1 MTGRLERRKAQTRA
15 ALIDAARAL
24 LSSRDPAGVSIQEI
38 TDAADVGF
46 GSFYNH
52 FPSKQELFDL
62 AVASAATE
70 HRAMVQAATTGLSD
84 PAEVLAVAV
93 RITGRL
99 PRTHPDLARLI
110 DRIGVGYPG
119 AYPIG
124 DLRHARD
131 VGRLCYDDAEVA
143 HACVGGA
150 VLGVLRR
157 TLAGADPAGNN
168 PADDDPAGA
177 DPAGNNPVGNDPAG
191 ADPAGNN
198 PVGNDPADDDPAGAD
213 LGGGD
218 SGGADRAAD
227 LLAVSL
233 LRMFG
238 LVEADARRVATRPL
252 PELP

>member
-157 TLAGADPAGNN
+157 TLPVPTRPATTRPTTTLPVPTR
-168 PADDDPAGA
+168 PATTRSATIRPTTTQ
-177 DPAGNNPVGNDPAG
+177 PVPTW
-191 ADPAGNN
+191 
-198 PVGNDPADDDPAGAD
+198 
-213 LGGGD
+213 
-218 SGGADRAAD
+218 AA
-227 LLAVSL
+227 
-233 LRMFG
+233 
-238 LVEADARRVATRPL
+238 ATRAVPTG
-252 PELP
+252 PPTCSRSAS

>member
-1 MTGRLERRKAQTRA
+1 
-15 ALIDAARAL
+15 
-24 LSSRDPAGVSIQEI
+24 VSIQEI

-70 HRAMVQAATTGLSD
+70 HRAMVQAATTGLTD

-99 PRTHPDLARLI
+99 PHTHPGLARLI
-110 DRIGVGYPG
+110 DRIGVAYPG

-124 DLRHARD
+124 DLRHGRD

-157 TLAGADPAGNN
+157 SLTAGDPA
-168 PADDDPAGA
+168 
-177 DPAGNNPVGNDPAG
+177 
-191 ADPAGNN
+191 
-198 PVGNDPADDDPAGAD
+198 
-213 LGGGD
+213 
-218 SGGADRAAD
+218 GADRAAD

-238 LVEADARRVATRPL
+238 LVEADARKVAARPL
-252 PELP
+252 PGSPRPVPATA

>member
-1 MTGRLERRKAQTRA
+1 MNSSTLRWHKLAAMTGRLERRKAQTRA

-157 TLAGADPAGNN
+157 TLAGADPAGN
-168 PADDDPAGA
+168 
-177 DPAGNNPVGNDPAG
+177 
-191 ADPAGNN
+191 
-198 PVGNDPADDDPAGAD
+198 DPADDDPAGAD